1 MSLWN
6 STDANTGAPKF
17 AVASGLGIS
26 ANGNQLY
33 GNTQVG
39 AFKSNLAIGVFGV
52 SASEASNT
60 QFGGANT
67 THAGWVLRTVGQ
79 GGRAGRI
86 FYETLVAGGNVSA
99 EAGGTDNTVIGS

>member
-17 AVASGLGIS
+17 MVASGLGIA
-26 ANGNQLY
+26 ANGHQLY
-33 GNTQVG
+33 GNTQMG

-67 THAGWVLRTVGQ
+67 THAGWVLRTQGQ

-86 FYETLVAGGNVSA
+86 FYETLVAGGNISA
-99 EAGGTDNTVIGS
+99 DVAGSDDAVIGS